1 MRPAAYLRKRVRY
14 NGLPTIFGFSLVELM
29 IVLAIIAVTAAY
41 AVPAYQDYVARG
53 RVGEGL
59 SLAAPVRLAVAENA
73 AFGLPLD
80 SGHQQTAATA
90 NVASIHVAP
99 TNGEIT
105 IRYTTRV
112 AAAEMNA
119 LVLMPS
125 IHDGKGTRAALR
137 SGVPSDGT
145 LIWECFAAGKTSQSP
160 ETHAAD
166 SGSATPEGKA
176 AVGPLPSVAAT
187 LPARLA
193 MAACRS

>member
-1 MRPAAYLRKRVRY
+1 MLQAATMRKRPRPK
-14 NGLPTIFGFSLVELM
+14 GLPTIFGFSLVELM

-80 SGHQQTAATA
+80 SGHQQTTATA

-99 TNGEIT
+99 KNGEIT
-105 IRYTTRV
+105 IRYTARV
-112 AAAEMNA
+112 AAAETNA

-125 IHDGKGTRAALR
+125 LHDGKGTRAALR

-145 LIWECFAAGKTSQSP
+145 LIWECFAAGKASRP
-160 ETHAAD
+160 HAAERTD
-166 SGSATPEGKA
+166 AGGATTADE
-176 AVGPLPSVAAT
+176 VGIGPSPSVAAT
-187 LPARLA
+187 LPGRLA
-193 MAACRS
+193 MAACR